1 MPLTFFQ
8 EQSAHETQKLLSQ
21 PGVLETL
28 CNAKAGIAMALIDL
42 SAQRAQ
48 CIRELNQLQIQVT
61 AWVLLPHEHG
71 YWLTIDNAHHAQARY
86 AEIRAWALEENLQF
100 EAVGLDIEMPHGD
113 AVELVHM
120 PVQTLVRLWWL
131 ARHPSELRKARGLY
145 HELIKQIQSDG
156 YRTETYQFPFVL
168 DERALGTRILQRSLG
183 FVDVRGDREVLM
195 LYKSAT
201 PAPFGHWLVDLYGWR
216 AQAIAIGITGGGVP
230 SLQAAFAPRLLD
242 LPMTLRE
249 LRRARRYAKDVY
261 VFSLEGCV
269 EQGMLAQVCAPPG
282 GYRA

>member
-8 EQSAHETQKLLSQ
+8 EQSADETQKLLAQ
-21 PGVLETL
+21 PGVLDTL
-28 CNAKAGIAMALIDL
+28 RNANAGIAMALIDL

-48 CIRELNQLQIQVT
+48 CIRELNRLQIPVT
-61 AWVLLPHEHG
+61 AWILLPHEHG
-71 YWLTIDNAHHAQARY
+71 YWLTIDNAHQAQARY
-86 AEIRAWALEENLQF
+86 AQVRAWTLEENLQF
-100 EAVGLDIEMPHGD
+100 EAFGLDIEMPHGD

-131 ARHPSELRKARGLY
+131 ARHPAELKKARGLY
-145 HELIKQIQSDG
+145 LELIKQIQSDG

-183 FVDVRGDREVLM
+183 FIDVRGDREVLM
-195 LYKSAT
+195 LYKSAM
-201 PAPFGHWLVDLYGWR
+201 PAPFGDWLVDLYGWR
-216 AQAIAIGITGGGVP
+216 VQAIAIGITGGGVP

-242 LPMTLRE
+242 LASTLRE
-249 LRRARRYAKDVY
+249 VRRARRYTKDIY

-269 EQGMLAQVCAPPG
+269 EQGILGEVCA
-282 GYRA
+282 